1 MGWLFFE
8 IVLALALAIGIV
20 WWTFPKSAR
29 REQRDDEPEGP
40 DGER

>member
-20 WWTFPKSAR
+20 WWTFPKSPR
-29 REQRDDEPEGP
+29 RGQRDDKPDEPGS
-40 DGER
+40 DR